1 VDTRV
6 SVPRRLICARQ
17 RPPTRGKWSRRRA
30 AFTLGLRS
38 LPLMQPAVRSPL
50 PQLRQIL
57 LVATDATI
65 CQYENTSV
73 DNFRIALVTSCD
85 AARRL
90 ISQSAPMALITELV
104 LPDGA
109 GADLCRAAK
118 ALPCP
123 PMVLVVTGD
132 KALVPDAIDAG
143 CDGVLLKPFC
153 PNLLFARLGRLLR
166 ARADMPQVGEM
177 ARRFRHR
184 SGSSRS
190 QQGTTNEYWPD
201 VACPHCHHQGVTS
214 FDFASHRQ
222 AWYACLTCRTVWMDR
237 RHD

>member
-1 VDTRV
+1 
-6 SVPRRLICARQ
+6 
-17 RPPTRGKWSRRRA
+17 
-30 AFTLGLRS
+30 
-38 LPLMQPAVRSPL
+38 MQPAVRSPL

-57 LVATDATI
+57 FVDTDATT
-65 CQYENTSV
+65 CQYEDTSI
-73 DNFRIALVTSCD
+73 DNFRIAFVTSCD
-85 AARRL
+85 AARSL

-109 GADLCRAAK
+109 GAELCRAAK
-118 ALPCP
+118 ALPRP
-123 PMVLVVTGD
+123 PMVLVVTSD

-166 ARADMPQVGEM
+166 ARADTSQLGEM
-177 ARRFRHR
+177 ARRSRHR
-184 SGSSRS
+184 PGSSRS
-190 QQGTTNEYWPD
+190 QQGTTNEYCAG
-201 VACPHCHHQGVTS
+201 VACPHCHHQGVIS
-214 FDFASHRQ
+214 FDFASYRQ